1 MFVVSRNGNKLYP
14 NQLIMLNAIMSDT
27 LALQRNFITGTG
39 AKCSQGKSLNEQI
52 LATQSKV
59 AGLLDDEPVSL
70 PVPSVSERDLAR
82 YKPIIKGTKVTP
94 EMVAK
99 NKKVYAEFK
108 MAFDLIKKNLE
119 TQIAGLNEAEDLELK
134 RLLEALSTKFG
145 EIKKII
151 DMAESNNIL
160 LTDDQLLLINLSL
173 GELFKSLSSIIPKV

>member
-70 PVPSVSERDLAR
+70 PVPSVSEKELAT

-94 EMVAK
+94 EMIAK

-108 MAFDLIKKNLE
+108 MAFDLIKKNIDI
-119 TQIAGLNEAEDLELK
+119 QIAGLNDVEDLELK
-134 RLLEALSTKFG
+134 RLLESLSKKFG
-145 EIKKII
+145 EIKTII
-151 DMAESNNIL
+151 DMAEGNNIL
-160 LTDDQLLLINLSL
+160 LTDNQLLLINQSIR
-173 GELFKSLSSIIPKV
+173 EFFKSLSSIIPKV